1 MSPVYDR
8 LLFGTAG
15 VPQSAPGTSTL
26 AGIQYIVEIGL
37 DCQEIEFVR
46 GVKMHADTAA
56 KIKEKAQQI
65 QVQLSVHA
73 PYYINFNSPEE
84 GKRLASQERLL
95 TSARLA
101 YLCGARNVVFHSGYY
116 GKDKPEKAFE
126 SMKREITEVVSIL
139 KKDRI
144 PVTLRPETMGK
155 RSQFGSLEEILFLCR
170 EVDGM
175 LPCLDFSHLYA
186 REGKINSY
194 REFSRILT
202 KLGKKLGDEAL
213 KDLHIH
219 ISGTAFNDKGE
230 IKHLNLDETNFRYD
244 DWIEALRDHDAA
256 GMVICE
262 SPYQEKD
269 ALMLKK
275 LYEHSPNIA
284 KMRS

>member
-15 VPQSAPGTSTL
+15 VPHSAPGTSTL
-26 AGIQYIVEIGL
+26 VGIQHIVDIGL
-37 DCQEIEFVR
+37 DCQEIEFVK
-46 GVKMHADTAA
+46 GVKMQSDTAA
-56 KIKEKAQQI
+56 KIKEKSQQI
-65 QVQLSVHA
+65 KVQLSVHA

-101 YLCGARNVVFHSGYY
+101 HLCGARNVVFHPGYY
-116 GKDKPEKAFE
+116 GKNKPEKAFDSIKE
-126 SMKREITEVVSIL
+126 GIAEVVSIL

-144 PVTLRPETMGK
+144 PVTIRPETMGK

-175 LPCLDFSHLYA
+175 LPCLDFSHLYE

-219 ISGTAFNDKGE
+219 ISGIAFNDKGE
-230 IKHLNLDETNFRYD
+230 IKHLNLDESNFRYD
-244 DWIEALRDHDAA
+244 EWIEALRDHGAA